1 MRIKNVVAG
10 SSWLW
15 RDVGRV
21 GLHALCEHLLDQG
34 CNMEW
39 FTIPFSL
46 LLFASPRHM
55 SLKLHRLARSLGPPW
70 REQVGKG
77 HLVNRV
83 PLTPLHPVS
92 GIPFLES
99 YFVSSSYL
107 GWRVSPLSA
116 LAQRDGVFPVDMLL
130 FDTGGTGIYYEFAK
144 EASVVVYR
152 VNDLLA
158 EFPRQTK
165 GSIACEREIIRKADL
180 VLPVSGPI
188 YDEVLRIRGSAEGVH
203 LLPNGVNLRLFSAAA
218 PCPPEYAAI
227 PEPRAALVGALSS
240 WYDWDLLAEV
250 ARMRPGVSFCLIGR
264 GDVPDMG
271 LKNVHVLGPRAPE
284 QVPAYMQHASVGLI
298 PFKDLPRIRKTE
310 RPLKFY
316 QYIASG
322 LPVVSVPYGAL
333 STMAPHALFG
343 ATPAEFAEAIDA
355 ALAYTDEDRAHLRE
369 AAVQYSWDAIMERF
383 DAILSQQGFE
393 VG

>member
-1 MRIKNVVAG
+1 MSIKLN
-10 SSWLW
+10 
-15 RDVGRV
+15 
-21 GLHALCEHLLDQG
+21 
-34 CNMEW
+34 
-39 FTIPFSL
+39 
-46 LLFASPRHM
+46 
-55 SLKLHRLARSLGPPW
+55 RLARSLGRPW

-77 HLVNRV
+77 YLVNRV
-83 PLTPLHPVS
+83 PLTLLHPVS

-116 LAQRDGVFPVDMLL
+116 LAKRDGIFPVDMLL
-130 FDTGGTGIYYEFAK
+130 FDAGGTGIYYEFAK
-144 EASVVVYR
+144 KASVVVYR

-165 GSIACEREIIRKADL
+165 GSIACEKEIIRKADL
-180 VLPVSGPI
+180 VLPASGSI
-188 YDEVLRIRGSAEGVH
+188 YDEVLRIRGSAGGVH

-227 PEPRAALVGALSS
+227 PEPRAILVGVLSS

-250 ARMRPGVSFCLIGR
+250 ARMRPGVSFCLVGR
-264 GDVPDMG
+264 GKVPDMG
-271 LKNVHVLGPRAPE
+271 LGNVHVLGPCAPE
-284 QVPAYMQHASVGLI
+284 QVPAYMQHAAVGLI
-298 PFKDLPRIRKTE
+298 PFSDCPLVRRIE

-316 QYIASG
+316 EYIASG

-333 STMAPHALFG
+333 TSMSPGALFG
-343 ATPAEFAEAIDA
+343 RSPAEFAEAIDA

-369 AAVQYSWDAIMERF
+369 AATQYSWDAIMERF